1 MKYYKI
7 QDVIQIN
14 KHGSLERESYF
25 IEEMNKR
32 KGLSS
37 SGWKFYR
44 IVDNSIF
51 ADSIILC
58 SVTIN
63 PMFFYRNSLK

>member
-1 MKYYKI
+1 MKYYRI
-7 QDVIQIN
+7 QDIIQIN

-32 KGLSS
+32 NGLTS

-44 IVDNSIF
+44 IMYNGVFLHFIPDY
-51 ADSIILC
+51 DHM
-58 SVTIN
+58 T
-63 PMFFYRNSLK
+63 FYKASLK